1 MSFFDFHQF
10 FVRWTLVKIW
20 DGTAN
25 QCVHT
30 FDDHVDQVWG
40 VAYNND
46 GSKLVSVSEDK
57 SIHLYNIPVW
67 KRITYHNLL
76 IQRLFCKEKKVKN
89 VSQRTKTYTCT
100 MHLSD
105 LNPKRIQ
112 YSIMKYVLTFM
123 WRLSFDCV
131 WITYN
136 KVVTSWVA

>member
-10 FVRWTLVKIW
+10 FGRWTLVKIW
-20 DGTAN
+20 DGTAK

-67 KRITYHNLL
+67 KRITYHNLYKGYSV
-76 IQRLFCKEKKVKN
+76 RKKR
-89 VSQRTKTYTCT
+89 SRTCLRGQKTYTCT

-123 WRLSFDCV
+123 WRLSFDRV

-136 KVVTSWVA
+136 KVVTTWVA